1 MRILAIGGGGFI
13 GPGVGAELRRGGHV
27 VATFSRRGDIQGDR
41 RTLKRFAGGIQEF
54 APDVVVDLILSSGT
68 QARDLMDVVRGVASR
83 VIAIS
88 SMDVYRACSVLH
100 RLEEGPLEPV
110 PLVET
115 SLLRRKL
122 QTYPAQQLAALKS
135 VFEWL
140 DDEYDKIPV
149 EREVLDDPDTVGTV
163 LRLPMVYGPGDR
175 LHRLSA
181 LVAHMEKTTD
191 DLVMAKSAAEWRC
204 PRGYVDN
211 VAHAIA
217 AAATNDVSAGRIYN
231 VAEPD
236 NFSEG
241 EWVERVARVMG
252 WKGRI
257 RSVPDAEAPPNPLL
271 AGNLAQHWS
280 ADTTRIR
287 EELGYAEIVEVDEA
301 IRRTLAWERASTADQ
316 ARA

>member
-1 MRILAIGGGGFI
+1 
-13 GPGVGAELRRGGHV
+13 
-27 VATFSRRGDIQGDR
+27 
-41 RTLKRFAGGIQEF
+41 
-54 APDVVVDLILSSGT
+54 
-68 QARDLMDVVRGVASR
+68 MDVVRGVADR

-88 SMDVYRACSVLH
+88 SIDVYRACSLLQ

-115 SLLRRKL
+115 SPLRRKL
-122 QTYPAQQLAALKS
+122 QTYPAQQLAALKQ

-191 DLVMAKSAAEWRC
+191 DLVMAKSAAEWRWA
-204 PRGYVDN
+204 RGYVDN

-217 AAATNDVSAGRIYN
+217 AAATNEVSAGRTYN
-231 VAEPD
+231 VAEPQ

-241 EWVERVARVMG
+241 EWAERVARVMG

-280 ADTTRIR
+280 ADTSRIR
-287 EELGYAEIVEVDEA
+287 QELGYTEIVDVDEA
-301 IRRTLAWERASTADQ
+301 IRRTLAWERRGVQ
-316 ARA
+316 